1 MAALMIQGCGSDVG
15 KSVLVA
21 GLCRLF
27 TNRGVTVRPFKSQN
41 MSNNA
46 AVTSGGGEIGRAQAL
61 QAQACRT
68 KPTVDMNPV
77 LLKPQSDIGAQ
88 LIVRG
93 KMVGTLDASAHGR
106 DKRALLEVAIESY
119 RHLAQGAQLMIVEG
133 AGSPAETNLRKT
145 DIANMGLAQAL
156 GLPVVLVGDINRGH
170 VIASLVGAH
179 VVLDAADRAMIR
191 GFIVNKFRGNP
202 QLFADGVRG
211 ITEHTGWPSIGVVPW
226 LRAAGRLPPEDGM
239 QLEGLQAARPMRARV
254 KIAVPQLSRI
264 ANFDDFDPLREEPDV
279 ELVFVPP
286 GRPLPRDAALIVIP
300 GTKSTIADMEFMR
313 GQGWDVD
320 VLAHVRH
327 GGRVLGICGGYQML
341 GHSISDPDGIE
352 GPTRTVAGLGLL
364 DVATVMTGDKA
375 LREVSGVL
383 VGHTAGGGV
392 GASGGIDAGGSA
404 ATGDDVGAGGTGS
417 GGTGLGGTGAGGT
430 GAGGSAAAGAGARAG
445 VGTGAGAV
453 PFAGYEMHVGS
464 TTGAGAGRPFLRFSD
479 GATDGA
485 TSADGRVAGCYVH
498 GLFGVTAARAALV
511 SSIGAAPSLDD
522 HAARVDA
529 ALDEIAGVLE
539 SCLDINALAT
549 IAGL

>member
-27 TNRGVTVRPFKSQN
+27 TNRSIVVRPFKSQN

-61 QAQACRT
+61 QAQACRI

-77 LLKPQSDIGAQ
+77 LLKPQSDMGAQ

-93 KMVGTLDASAHGR
+93 KMAGTFDASAHGR
-106 DKRALLEVAIESY
+106 DKRALLDVAVESY
-119 RHLAQGAQLMIVEG
+119 RCLEQEAQLMIVEG
-133 AGSPAETNLRKT
+133 AGSPAETNLRKN

-170 VIASLVGAH
+170 VIASLVGAN

-202 QLFADGVRG
+202 RLFEDGVQR
-211 ITEHTGWPSIGVVPW
+211 ITELTGWPSIGVVPW
-226 LRAAGRLPPEDGM
+226 LRAASRLPPEDGM
-239 QLEGLQAARPMRARV
+239 QLEDLQGSRGLRSRV

-352 GPTRTVAGLGLL
+352 GPPRTVAGLGLL
-364 DVATVMTGDKA
+364 DVATVMTGDKT
-375 LREVSGVL
+375 RWEGSGVL
-383 VGHTAGGGV
+383 GAHMVGGGV
-392 GASGGIDAGGSA
+392 GACSGIGACG
-404 ATGDDVGAGGTGS
+404 GAGGDVRPCG
-417 GGTGLGGTGAGGT
+417 GAGTGGD
-430 GAGGSAAAGAGARAG
+430 
-445 VGTGAGAV
+445 VG
-453 PFAGYEMHVGS
+453 
-464 TTGAGAGRPFLRFSD
+464 
-479 GATDGA
+479 
-485 TSADGRVAGCYVH
+485 
-498 GLFGVTAARAALV
+498 
-511 SSIGAAPSLDD
+511 
-522 HAARVDA
+522 
-529 ALDEIAGVLE
+529 
-539 SCLDINALAT
+539 
-549 IAGL
+549 